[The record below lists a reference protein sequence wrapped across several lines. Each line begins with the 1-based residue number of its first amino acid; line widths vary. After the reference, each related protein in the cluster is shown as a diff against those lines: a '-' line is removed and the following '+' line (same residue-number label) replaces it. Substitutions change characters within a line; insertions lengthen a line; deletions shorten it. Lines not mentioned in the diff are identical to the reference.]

1 MAENAIG
8 IIYLTAEVEQ
18 EFGIVQSSIEISSEE
33 LKSFLNQTNKYL
45 MFKIIN
51 GILYILGDN
60 RSVLFPSEGYINP
73 EEVFAVYSKSKVYEL
88 IDTGGEKINAVE
100 NRNGIFSVTNG
111 LYTLEASLWCP
122 PLCS

>member
-18 EFGIVQSSIEISSEE
+18 EFGIVQSLIEISSEE

-111 LYTLEASLWCP
+111 LYTLEASGWCP

>member
-1 MAENAIG
+1 MDENTIG
-8 IIYLTAEVEQ
+8 IIYLTAEVDQ

-111 LYTLEASLWCP
+111 LYTLEASHWCP

>member
-1 MAENAIG
+1 MAENTIG
-8 IIYLTAEVEQ
+8 IIYLTAEVDQ

-51 GILYILGDN
+51 GKLYILGDN
-60 RSVLFPSEGYINP
+60 RSVLFPSEGYLNP

-111 LYTLEASLWCP
+111 LYTLEASGWCP

>member
-1 MAENAIG
+1 MAENTIG
-8 IIYLTAEVEQ
+8 IIYLTAEVDQ

-60 RSVLFPSEGYINP
+60 RLVLFPSEGYLNP
-73 EEVFAVYSKSKVYEL
+73 EEVFAVYSKNKVYEL

-111 LYTLEASLWCP
+111 LYTLEASGWCP